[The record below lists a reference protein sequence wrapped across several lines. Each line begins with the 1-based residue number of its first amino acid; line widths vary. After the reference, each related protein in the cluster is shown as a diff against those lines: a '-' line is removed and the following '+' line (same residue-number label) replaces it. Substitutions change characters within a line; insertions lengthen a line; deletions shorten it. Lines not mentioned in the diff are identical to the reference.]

1 MSAVERVEQSDER
14 TSTAAVGGRP
24 LRILHVLAVSVPYL
38 NGYTMR
44 SKYIVETQRSQ
55 GLDPEVITSPF
66 YPHVEASWREDE
78 INGTHYYRVPHPLD
92 ARGGTGGTATASSL
106 LWLCINSPQQLFN
119 YFRNLQSRLGRWAE
133 RWARR
138 MQKRMRTKP
147 GASILRPFFRLAR
160 ACARAAFAVTRV
172 LLRSMAGMH
181 KTLEEIILLR
191 GFERKL
197 EQVAQQVRPDVIHA
211 HSPYRCGVPAAKVAR
226 KLGIPMVYEIRG
238 LWEESG
244 VANGNFSR
252 TSMKYRFWR
261 NQETRAMRSA
271 DAVVCIC
278 EQLKKEVVER
288 GVPAERV
295 FIVPNAV
302 DTEVFQVASS
312 DSGGTGA
319 PVSPQLEQVRARLRP
334 VTIGYVGS
342 IRKLEGVDALVRA
355 GAEIIRRGVDMSL
368 LIVGDGVDL
377 KSLKELAKKL
387 GIAERVVF
395 TGRVPHDE
403 VTSYYDLIDIFVVS
417 RPRLRVTEMVTPLK
431 PLEAMAMGKAL
442 IVSDLQS
449 LREIVHDGDTGLTYR
464 ADDVSDLAEKCI
476 ALINDKP
483 LRERLAKRAAEWIRE
498 KRTWRMVLSNLDG
511 AYKVAMENC
520 AARQASAPK
529 GAPRP
534 GEAS

>member
-1 MSAVERVEQSDER
+1 
-14 TSTAAVGGRP
+14 
-24 LRILHVLAVSVPYL
+24 
-38 NGYTMR
+38 
-44 SKYIVETQRSQ
+44 
-55 GLDPEVITSPF
+55 
-66 YPHVEASWREDE
+66 
-78 INGTHYYRVPHPLD
+78 
-92 ARGGTGGTATASSL
+92 
-106 LWLCINSPQQLFN
+106 
-119 YFRNLQSRLGRWAE
+119 
-133 RWARR
+133 
-138 MQKRMRTKP
+138 
-147 GASILRPFFRLAR
+147 
-160 ACARAAFAVTRV
+160 
-172 LLRSMAGMH
+172 
-181 KTLEEIILLR
+181 
-191 GFERKL
+191 
-197 EQVAQQVRPDVIHA
+197 
-211 HSPYRCGVPAAKVAR
+211 
-226 KLGIPMVYEIRG
+226 
-238 LWEESG
+238 
-244 VANGNFSR
+244 
-252 TSMKYRFWR
+252 MKYRFWR

-278 EQLKKEVVER
+278 AQLKKEVVER

-302 DTEVFQVASS
+302 DPEVFQVASS

-377 KSLKELAKKL
+377 KSLKELAGEL

-449 LREIVHDGDTGLTYR
+449 LQEIVHDGDTGLTYR

-498 KRTWRMVLSNLDG
+498 KRTWRLVLSNLDG